1 MINANIAA
9 ASYKKKYSEKVTIL
23 YGLYNGTRMLIGA
36 INVLFLLDRGV
47 SLSEV
52 AQLQMVYAV
61 TVLILEIPTGII
73 ADVIS
78 RKLSILL
85 SCLILTIY
93 YPMVYF
99 GAPSMVILSLSQIMY
114 GLALCLVSGAF
125 EGWQVDIV
133 KIEHPK
139 DVNKINYYGHLKY
152 EMNSFV
158 TMFSGTFGAFL
169 VYLNKANNYIVLYN
183 LCAVIMIF
191 ITLGFITIPPYNS
204 NGIANKARLTSRIY
218 KDYWEQCKSSIK
230 CIRNKKDSVYYIL
243 CIGLLCCT
251 YQVVYYYWQP
261 LFENL
266 ANSSKGMECFGGNTE
281 LLVGT
286 VFFTYCLSRYLFN
299 RFIRKQVIGK
309 INPFWIAVISMLFA
323 VVFMITLTVPMG
335 AYIWIYIISFA
346 IIQGTTMVTEGVIE
360 AQYIKVIDKNNISSV
375 LSFMSSIQSILTT
388 LVLFILSKTITT
400 ENMKNYF
407 ESTVIIYLI
416 IIFFL
421 IKWRN
426 RFGGEK

>member
-1 MINANIAA
+1 MINVNIAETP
-9 ASYKKKYSEKVTIL
+9 YKKRYSEKVTIL

-47 SLSEV
+47 KLSEV

-61 TVLILEIPTGII
+61 TIFILEIPTGII

-78 RKLSILL
+78 RKISILL
-85 SCLILTIY
+85 SCLVLIIY

-125 EGWQVDIV
+125 EGWQIDIV
-133 KIEHPK
+133 KTEHPE

-158 TMFSGTFGAFL
+158 TMFSGTLGAFL

-183 LCAVIMIF
+183 LCAVIMIA
-191 ITLGFITIPPYNS
+191 ITFGFITIPAYNDE
-204 NGIANKARLTSRIY
+204 NANKACLTSRIY
-218 KDYWEQCKSSIK
+218 KDYWKQCKSSIR
-230 CIRNKKDSVYYIL
+230 CIRDKEDSIYYIL

-266 ANSSKGMECFGGNTE
+266 AISSKGMECFKGNTE

-286 VFFTYCLSRYLFN
+286 VFFTYCISRYLFN
-299 RFIRKQVIGK
+299 RFVRKQTIGK
-309 INPFWIAVISMLFA
+309 INPFWIAVISMLLA
-323 VVFMITLTVPMG
+323 VVFMITLTISVG
-335 AYIWIYIISFA
+335 ANIWIYIMSFA
-346 IIQGTTMVTEGVIE
+346 IIQGTTMITEGVIE
-360 AQYIKVIDKNNISSV
+360 AQYIKVINKNNISSV
-375 LSFMSSIQSILTT
+375 LSFMSSIQSVLTT
-388 LVLFILSKTITT
+388 LILFILSKTITT
-400 ENMKNYF
+400 VNMKNYF
-407 ESTVIIYLI
+407 GSTVIIYLLI
-416 IIFFL
+416 VFFL
-421 IKWRN
+421 IKWRI